1 MILLMEVQSQ
11 RQPPQWIKFNLWNLV
26 IFQHLPQHHVPA
38 SQRLLRPPY
47 RVEKRRIL
55 GHSHQHGGLF
65 HLQRIGR
72 CREIN
77 ISGRINTD
85 RQVQEVK
92 LIKIH
97 RDNLFLRV
105 ALLQLHRNHPFPE
118 FTHGQLHE
126 VLVCLPR
133 EQHFRQL
140 LRDRTSPPGRRI
152 SGQHTLCHPEQPP
165 HVNTAM
171 IIETYVLRGN
181 QRINNTLGYILIVHI
196 PTVLTPLEILS

>member
-1 MILLMEVQSQ
+1 MILFVEVQSQ
-11 RQPPQWIKFNLWNLV
+11 RQNLQRIKFSSWNLV
-26 IFQHLPQHHVPA
+26 IFQHLSQHHIPA
-38 SQRLLRPPY
+38 SQRFLFSAY
-47 RVEKRRIL
+47 RVKKRRIL

-105 ALLQLHRNHPFPE
+105 AFLQFHRNHPLPE
-118 FTHGQLHE
+118 FTYSQLHE
-126 VLVCLPR
+126 VLIRLPR
-133 EQHFRQL
+133 EQHLCQL
-140 LRDRTSPPGRRI
+140 LRDRTTTSGRRI
-152 SGQHTLCHPEQPP
+152 PGQHTLCHPEQSS
-165 HVNTAM
+165 HINTTM
-171 IIETYVLRGN
+171 IIETYILRGN
-181 QRINNTLGYILIVHI
+181 
-196 PTVLTPLEILS
+196 